1 MNFLLK
7 VSRFFHD
14 LQLNVLLTKTFLEF
28 IYIPYYI
35 IYIYIYIIWNI
46 YFKNIPYYIY
56 IYVYD
61 MYVYVCIHMM
71 HCAIWYQTLKYGVRM
86 VCQNAVLTS

>member
-35 IYIYIYIIWNI
+35 IYIYIYIYGI
-46 YFKNIPYYIY
+46 YILKIFHIIY

>member
-14 LQLNVLLTKTFLEF
+14 LQLNVLLTKTFLDF

-35 IYIYIYIIWNI
+35 IIYIYIYIYI
-46 YFKNIPYYIY
+46 YNMEYIFRKYSILYIY

-61 MYVYVCIHMM
+61 MYVYI
-71 HCAIWYQTLKYGVRM
+71 
-86 VCQNAVLTS
+86 